1 MFAIIPR
8 NVKAKI
14 QTLKSKYRYS
24 VILLKQLVKTE
35 FKLRYQNSV
44 LGYLWTLLKPFSLF
58 LIMYLVFAKVLKAG
72 NEIPHFGVYLLLGI
86 VIWNYFTEVTTGSLS
101 AIVSQGD
108 LLRKVNFPRYVIILA
123 GSFSALINLCF
134 NLIVVGIFMLAFGTE
149 VQVDKLVFVPILIME
164 LFVFSL
170 AIGFLLSALYV
181 RFRDISF
188 IWEVA
193 MQGAFFA
200 TPIMYAFSLVTSQ
213 SVPAGKIL
221 ISSPIAQLM
230 QDMRYILITP
240 VTDTTTDVFGSAMA
254 RIVPFGFVAIVTLI
268 AVWYFRRRSRYFAE
282 EV

>member
-1 MFAIIPR
+1 
-8 NVKAKI
+8 VKAKI
-14 QTLKSKYRYS
+14 QTTKSKYRYS
-24 VILLKQLVKTE
+24 VILLKQLVKTD
-35 FKLRYQNSV
+35 FKLRYQSSV

-58 LIMYLVFAKVLKAG
+58 LIMYLVFAKVLGAG

-86 VIWNYFTEVTTGSLS
+86 VIWNYFTEVTTGSLG

-134 NLIVVGIFMLAFGTE
+134 NMFVVLVFMIVFGTD
-149 VQVDKLVFVPILIME
+149 VQLDKLIFVPVLIGE

-213 SVPAGKIL
+213 SMTAGKVL
-221 ISSPIAQLM
+221 MSSPVAQLM

-240 VTDTTTDVFGSAMA
+240 VTDTPTSVFGTSAA
-254 RIVPFGFVAIVTLI
+254 RLIPLGIVLVTAVVA
-268 AVWYFRRRSRYFAE
+268 AWYFRRRSRYFAE

>member
-1 MFAIIPR
+1 
-8 NVKAKI
+8 
-14 QTLKSKYRYS
+14 
-24 VILLKQLVKTE
+24 
-35 FKLRYQNSV
+35 
-44 LGYLWTLLKPFSLF
+44 
-58 LIMYLVFAKVLKAG
+58 
-72 NEIPHFGVYLLLGI
+72 
-86 VIWNYFTEVTTGSLS
+86 
-101 AIVSQGD
+101 
-108 LLRKVNFPRYVIILA
+108 
-123 GSFSALINLCF
+123 
-134 NLIVVGIFMLAFGTE
+134 
-149 VQVDKLVFVPILIME
+149 
-164 LFVFSL
+164 
-170 AIGFLLSALYV
+170 
-181 RFRDISF
+181 
-188 IWEVA
+188 